1 MRRVDHPLDEL
12 ARSLAQPVP
21 RRSAFRLLGGALVA
35 AGVSG
40 LVPSRARAQAADD
53 PCPTCSDRPNTQP
66 CCVRLSD
73 TTARVAVGQ
82 CYYPGTE
89 QCCTGPSAY
98 DGRPTCWI
106 CQKWEKCGQDGADL
120 CIGCPDGRDP
130 CKDECCKDDEQCIDD
145 ECKKRCEN
153 EHSRGA
159 SRMYNPKTQ
168 CCTDY
173 GIERKYPIRYF
184 ERCRKTRVPRAGFKP
199 TSNGCGPAGGPKVP
213 DKFGKASFLKA
224 CNKHD
229 ICYGTCKSDRKAC
242 DKKFG
247 QRLRAACRGA
257 YGKGTTGRARCL
269 ERADEYHDLVTA
281 LGSVAYDDAQSEACQ
296 CCP

>member
-1 MRRVDHPLDEL
+1 MTDSLLDEL

-21 RRSAFRLLGGALVA
+21 RRSALRLLGSALVA

-40 LVPSRARAQAADD
+40 LLPSRARAQAADD
-53 PCPTCSDRPNTQP
+53 PCPTCADRPGSMP

-73 TTARVAVGQ
+73 TTARVAIGQ
-82 CYYPGTE
+82 CYYPGIE

-98 DGRPTCWI
+98 DGLPTAWI
-106 CQKWEKCGQDGADL
+106 CSYYEKCGADGVQL
-120 CIGCPDGRDP
+120 CIGCRDGRDP
-130 CKDECCKDDEQCIDD
+130 CKDVCCKEDEQCIDGR
-145 ECKKRCEN
+145 CKRHCEN
-153 EHSRGA
+153 ERARGVT
-159 SRMYNPKTQ
+159 RMYDPKTQ
-168 CCTDY
+168 CCTEY

-184 ERCRKTRVPRAGFKP
+184 ERCRKTRVPRPGYKP

-213 DKFGKASFLKA
+213 DSFGKASFLDA

-229 ICYGTCKSDRKAC
+229 ICYGTCKSNRHTC

-247 QRLRAACRGA
+247 KRLRRACRGA
-257 YGKGTTGRARCL
+257 YPDGSRKLAECLDRAK
-269 ERADEYHDLVTA
+269 DYHDAVIA
-281 LGSVAYDDAQSEACQ
+281 LGSIAYDDAQSEACQ